1 MKKTF
6 IGHLALAALACSLFI
21 QCQPSGNQA
30 SSAAAAD
37 SASVATT
44 IAYINADT
52 LLMTYD
58 YAKKLNEAI
67 ISKSESSRADFNQK
81 YRVFQQDAVEFQR
94 KVQNNGFL
102 SMERAQKE
110 QQRLQEAE
118 AKLQE
123 LNETLTNELLR
134 EQDRINR
141 ELRDTLTT
149 FLNQY
154 AKGRYSLILSNT
166 SGDNV
171 FYSAPGVDITADVV
185 EQLNARYKASQN
197 K

>member
-6 IGHLALAALACSLFI
+6 ISNLVAVALVCAIFI
-21 QCQPSGNQA
+21 QCKPSA
-30 SSAAAAD
+30 TSSASTSAD
-37 SASVATT
+37 STGLS
-44 IAYINADT
+44 IAYINTDS
-52 LLMTYD
+52 LLMSYD
-58 YAKKLNEAI
+58 YAKKLNEVI
-67 ISKSESSRADFNQK
+67 MGKSENSRADFNQK

-118 AKLQE
+118 ASLQE
-123 LNETLTNELLR
+123 LNEKLTNELLR

-141 ELRDTLTT
+141 ELRDTLNT
-149 FLNQY
+149 FL
-154 AKGRYSLILSNT
+154 ATFAEGKYSLILSNNG
-166 SGDNV
+166 GDNV
-171 FYSAPGVDITADVV
+171 FYAAPGVDITNEVV
-185 EQLNARYKASQN
+185 NQLNNRYKVSQS